1 MHCVFCNAFDTKVI
15 DSRLLGDGLKI
26 RRRREC
32 IICHARFTTF
42 EVAALVMP
50 LVVKNDN
57 IRELFD
63 EDKIRKGMQKA
74 LEKLPISSDAVET
87 AINNVKLF
95 LRKIGEQE
103 ISSNIIG
110 KIVMAELKKIDK
122 VAYIRFV
129 SVYRNFEDIREFC
142 KEIAALQD

>member
-1 MHCVFCNAFDTKVI
+1 MYCVFCNAFNTKVI
-15 DSRLLGDGLKI
+15 NSRLLGDGSKI

-32 IICHARFTTF
+32 TVCHERFTTF
-42 EVAALVMP
+42 EIAVLVMP
-50 LVVKNDN
+50 FVVKNNN
-57 IRELFD
+57 IRELFN

-74 LEKLPISSDAVET
+74 LEKLSVSSDVLET

-95 LRKIGEQE
+95 LRKTGEQE

-129 SVYRNFEDIREFC
+129 SVYRNFADIREFC
-142 KEIAALQD
+142 KEIATLQD